1 MATFTI
7 NEDNNITAFATAA
20 ETVQAGDSTAISF
33 DSQAALAKVSA
44 DWPLSRFVD
53 LWNSIPGNTAVSKFA
68 DREKAVARVWPAIL
82 RLAGSA
88 QLSEAEAKPQEPAT
102 SVKPAKKAKGTT
114 PAKKATKPAKK
125 ARAAKKP
132 APAKTAPAKKSADK
146 GERANKKAEVIAM
159 MKRAKGVTLAEIME
173 LTGWQPHTVRGFV
186 SILGSKGGETIES
199 SKNAEGERTY
209 RIAK

>member
-20 ETVQAGDSTAISF
+20 EAAQAGDSTAISF

-53 LWNSIPGNTAVSKFA
+53 IPGNTAVSKFA
-68 DREKAVARVWPAIL
+68 DRKKAVARVWPAIL

-88 QLSEAEAKPQEPAT
+88 QLSEPEAKPQEPAT

-173 LTGWQPHTVRGFV
+173 LTGWQAHTVRGFV

-199 SKNAEGERTY
+199 SKNAEGGRTY

>member
-7 NEDNNITAFATAA
+7 NEGNNITAFATAA
-20 ETVQAGDSTAISF
+20 EAAQAGDSTAISF

-53 LWNSIPGNTAVSKFA
+53 IWNSIPGNTAVSKFA
-68 DREKAVARVWPAIL
+68 DRKKAVARVWTAIL
-82 RLAGSA
+82 PLAGNGL
-88 QLSEAEAKPQEPAT
+88 LSEPEAKPTKPAM
-102 SVKPAKKAKGTT
+102 SAKPAKKAKA
-114 PAKKATKPAKK
+114 AKKAVPAKV
-125 ARAAKKP
+125 
-132 APAKTAPAKKSADK
+132 APAKKSADK
-146 GERANKKAEVIAM
+146 GERSNKKAEVIAM

-173 LTGWQPHTVRGFV
+173 LTGWQKHTVRGFV